1 MSNTHAP
8 RPRKNK
14 DTLHREE
21 WLRAKYL
28 DERLSAND
36 IARLLECSQPSVLFA
51 LRKFS
56 IPIRNRSE
64 SKKGRPSATVWTPEM
79 REALA
84 VKRRGELNPMFG
96 TISPWAGRHKPENQA
111 TRHYGRGRARVI
123 HPSQPC
129 EVCDKEKTDRHHR
142 NGNATDNSVENI
154 AFFCRYHHLHV
165 GHNGHWG
172 ALNLPSGMSDE
183 RLAGPPLTRKPPMSP
198 EQDALWREGL
208 RERARRQMTPERA
221 SEMARKSHESNPMT
235 PERARAMS
243 EAGAAARQAPGAR
256 AKRSAAIK
264 AAWARRKAAKEGE
277 VHSGR

>member
-36 IARLLECSQPSVLFA
+36 IAVLLGCSQPTVLFA

-56 IPIRNRSE
+56 IPVRNRSE
-64 SKKGRPSATVWTPEM
+64 SKKGRPNTTVWTPEM

-84 VKRRGELNPMFG
+84 SKRRGELNPMFG
-96 TISPWAGRHKPENQA
+96 TVSPWAGQHRPTDQM

-129 EVCDKEKTDRHHR
+129 EVCSKEKTERHHR

-154 AFFCRYHHLHV
+154 AFYCRYHHLHI
-165 GHNGHWG
+165 GHGGHWG
-172 ALNLPSGMSDE
+172 TLNLPDGMSDE
-183 RLAGPPLTRKPPMSP
+183 RPAGPPLTKKPPMS
-198 EQDALWREGL
+198 A
-208 RERARRQMTPERA
+208 ERAAQVSASRSSAAKRMMTPEHA
-221 SEMARKSHESNPMT
+221 SVLARKSHQSNPMT
-235 PERARAMS
+235 PDRARQMS
-243 EAGAAARQAPGAR
+243 LAGAKARQTPEAR
-256 AKRSAAIK
+256 ARRAAGIR
-264 AAWARRKAAKEGE
+264 AAWARKRQQ
-277 VHSGR
+277 ST

>member
-21 WLRAKYL
+21 WLRSRYI

-36 IARLLECSQPSVLFA
+36 IAALLGCSQPSVLFA

-64 SKKGRPSATVWTPEM
+64 SKKGRPNNTVWTPEM

-84 VKRRGELNPMFG
+84 SKRRGELNPMFG
-96 TISPWAGRHKPENQA
+96 TTSPWAGRHKPIEQT

-129 EVCDKEKTDRHHR
+129 EVCGKEKTERHHR

-165 GHNGHWG
+165 GHGGHWG
-172 ALNLPSGMSDE
+172 NLNLPEGMSDQ
-183 RLAGPPLTRKPPMSP
+183 RPAGPPLTKKPPMTP
-198 EQDALWREGL
+198 EHEAAWRAGL
-208 RERARRQMTPERA
+208 SERGRRRMTPEHN
-221 SEMARKSHESNPMT
+221 ARMTRRSHESNPMT
-235 PERARAMS
+235 TERAKAMAAKAT
-243 EAGAAARQAPGAR
+243 EARRLPEAR
-256 AKRSAAIK
+256 ARRAEIMRAY
-264 AAWARRKAAKEGE
+264 WARKRQK
-277 VHSGR
+277 SM